1 MSNENQERG
10 SESVQGTPV
19 GGSVP
24 YDSINSPGAYVF
36 ERTGHLLRVPE
47 DSIRPGRSPLMQIQS
62 KESLRVTK
70 ISNNPFITSTKARMT
85 ASQHDISPNW

>member
-1 MSNENQERG
+1 MSTGNQERG
-10 SESVQGTPV
+10 NESVHGAPV

-36 ERTGHLLRVPE
+36 EQTGHLLRVPE
-47 DSIRPGRSPLMQIQS
+47 DSIKPGRSPLMQIDS
-62 KESLRVTK
+62 KEPLRVVK
-70 ISNNPFITSTKARMT
+70 ISNNPFITATKARMI